1 MRSVVHK
8 RSEWVKKVR
17 VRGKVKVAGTQQI
30 DRCWNHLKKFCPS
43 QMKHRTGATINGRF
57 WDRIYQWIYR
67 HNTSNW
73 PKTNHLRAEKIAC
86 ATFRREVHK
95 IQFWK
100 IAKNEAFWHIDV
112 KNAGLWKSVLPCLY
126 VRTYVRTYLH
136 TYIHTYIHTYV
147 PTYVRTYVPTYIHT
161 YIHTYVRTYL
171 PTYPNTASLV
181 NLVFR
186 WNYFSS

>member
-1 MRSVVHK
+1 MWESVLDTYSSHCK
-8 RSEWVKKVR
+8 YILTGLSLIYLHG

-30 DRCWNHLKKFCPS
+30 DRCWNRLKNFCPS

-73 PKTNHLRAEKIAC
+73 PKTKHLRAEKIAC

-112 KNAGLWKSVLPCLY
+112 KNAGLWKSVLPCSSMFHPSFLR
-126 VRTYVRTYLH
+126 VC
-136 TYIHTYIHTYV
+136 
-147 PTYVRTYVPTYIHT
+147 
-161 YIHTYVRTYL
+161 L
-171 PTYPNTASLV
+171 PCLFFK
-181 NLVFR
+181 L
-186 WNYFSS
+186 

>member
-1 MRSVVHK
+1 MRESWATEWRSGICELCVRVIRQGYMHCVDMSPKSHHKRLVVRSVVHK

-17 VRGKVKVAGTQQI
+17 VCGKVKVAGTQQI
-30 DRCWNHLKKFCPS
+30 DGCWNHLIFFCPS

-73 PKTNHLRAEKIAC
+73 PKTKHLRAEKIAS

-100 IAKNEAFWHIDV
+100 IAKSEAFWHIDV
-112 KNAGLWKSVLPCLY
+112 ENAGLWKSVLPCFTFQHDGLWSF
-126 VRTYVRTYLH
+126 V
-136 TYIHTYIHTYV
+136 
-147 PTYVRTYVPTYIHT
+147 
-161 YIHTYVRTYL
+161 
-171 PTYPNTASLV
+171 ASCT
-181 NLVFR
+181 
-186 WNYFSS
+186 